1 MFTKKIAKFRKYAII
16 LVLFSYFSDLKRG
29 MFMNNN
35 LFIEDW
41 KFPSVL
47 SKSEVYEEFRKF
59 KMGDMTARDR
69 IIEHN
74 LLLIFNEI
82 SKRFS
87 CTKYE
92 TAELMSAGFVGLIKS
107 VDGFDISRGVSF
119 STYAIECIDNEILMF
134 MRKEKKH
141 VGNISFETPILLEN
155 GLDISTFKIEDI
167 IDSTIKDENVDYVSE
182 YEKREVYR
190 IIREIV
196 YELPELDRIIITRQ
210 FGFNNKDELAT
221 QLELANELGITQS
234 YVSKVTKRA
243 LKKIKEELE
252 MLDILDVVRRD
263 TSKRKKRQIRN

>member
-1 MFTKKIAKFRKYAII
+1 
-16 LVLFSYFSDLKRG
+16 
-29 MFMNNN
+29 MNNN

-87 CTKYE
+87 CTKYD
-92 TAELMSAGFVGLIKS
+92 TAELMSVGFVGLIKS
-107 VDGFDISRGVSF
+107 VDSFDISRGVSF

-167 IDSTIKDENVDYVSE
+167 IDNTVKDENVDYVSE
-182 YEKREVYR
+182 YEKKEVYR

-196 YELPELDRIIITRQ
+196 YDLPELDRIIITRQ
-210 FGFNNKDELAT
+210 FGFSNSDKLAT

-252 MLDILDVVRRD
+252 VLDILDVVRRD
-263 TSKRKKRQIRN
+263 TSKRKKRQRKNEM